1 MWPTT
6 HTTHLGNSNENVDG
20 RKGDPYSHIFV
31 SNPNFKMA
39 LNIVFSFWARNAC
52 AFIRELTNTNVDGRE
67 GDPQHCFIRMR
78 VYTRMSKHKCWR
90 EKRRPSTLLKMLSY
104 IACLNLFWATHLNLV
119 LFRLPRKSSNDDE
132 SITRG
137 RHWCGLA
144 TPRRA
149 ASRSGVPPAAQL
161 QDPPTWKPFPPQCP
175 SCVFCPNRTTVHFFQ
190 WYTCFLSRQEM
201 ARRHV

>member
-1 MWPTT
+1 
-6 HTTHLGNSNENVDG
+6 
-20 RKGDPYSHIFV
+20 
-31 SNPNFKMA
+31 MA

-119 LFRLPRKSSNDDE
+119 LFRLPRKSSNADE
-132 SITRG
+132 ARSPPQAKKEATIVFPSRLNAVLSFG
-137 RHWCGLA
+137 VFRFSFLVVSVLKMFYPWGIGLPEWCLERHKWHFVMML
-144 TPRRA
+144 R
-149 ASRSGVPPAAQL
+149 
-161 QDPPTWKPFPPQCP
+161 DPPNVLRAWM
-175 SCVFCPNRTTVHFFQ
+175 VHFRCKA
-190 WYTCFLSRQEM
+190 TCN
-201 ARRHV
+201 AN